1 MAMEVVALLNIFTVH
16 TQALTYSALGGV
28 GVAHPYAIFLVGQLT
43 GAGVGRRVV
52 PVCA

>member
-16 TQALTYSALGGV
+16 TQALTYLRGGV

-43 GAGVGRRVV
+43 GAGVGKRVV